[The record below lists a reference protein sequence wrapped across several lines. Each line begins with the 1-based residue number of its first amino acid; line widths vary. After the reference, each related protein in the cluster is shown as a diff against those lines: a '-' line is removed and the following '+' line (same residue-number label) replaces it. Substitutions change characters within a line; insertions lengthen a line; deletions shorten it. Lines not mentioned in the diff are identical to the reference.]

1 MYLLAAAVVGAGFA
15 YALPAVVPTAEASV
29 TSALTWGA
37 CPQFAANVPVDP
49 RQRCGTVRVP
59 LDYRQPH
66 GRSITVAVSRIPA
79 ADPAKR
85 RGVLMLNPGG
95 PGSEGLSQPSVF
107 GARASKAVL
116 DSYDLV
122 GFDPRG
128 VGRSSPV
135 TCGLTD
141 AETVPNY
148 PYPAADGSI
157 AGNVAFARS
166 AAARCAARS
175 GAVLPYITTANTA
188 RDIDLVRAA
197 LGAPRVSYWGGSYGT
212 YLGAVYAS
220 MFPGRADRVV
230 LDSAV
235 DPAKLWYGV
244 FRAQNA
250 GMTIRFPDAARVA
263 AAGGLGLGSTV
274 DEVTAGYRRLASRL
288 DRRPVTV
295 PGAAVAL
302 NGNVLRH
309 YTFTLLH
316 YDSVLPDLAR
326 AWRATADLAD
336 GTATPEQVAL
346 LQAVMAAITPSTST
360 APGVPADN
368 SLAAAWAIACG
379 DVRWPGDVRTYARNV
394 AADRAAYPLTAGFGA
409 GIWPCAFWPT
419 TPAERPAVLGDRG
432 SRNVLIVQNE
442 RDPATPLSAG
452 RGLRRA
458 LGQRAVMVTVDAG
471 GHGVY
476 GVQAPGS
483 CATAAVDAFLVG
495 GVLPATD
502 TRCPAP

>member
-37 CPQFAANVPVDP
+37 CPQFAAGVPVDP
-49 RQRCGTVRVP
+49 RQQCGTVRVP

-95 PGSEGLSQPSVF
+95 PGSEGLSQPSAF

-116 DSYDLV
+116 DAYDLV

-128 VGRSSPV
+128 VGRSNPV

-157 AGNVAFARS
+157 GGNVAFARS

-175 GAVLPYITTANTA
+175 GGVLPFITTANTA
-188 RDIDLVRAA
+188 RDMDLVRAA

-244 FRAQNA
+244 FRAQDA

-263 AAGGLGLGSTV
+263 AASGLGLGSTV
-274 DEVTAGYRRLASRL
+274 DEVTARYRRLASRL
-288 DRRPVTV
+288 DRKPVTV

-309 YTFTLLH
+309 YTFTLMH

-346 LQAVMAAITPSTST
+346 LQAVLAAITPSAST

-379 DVRWPGDVRTYARNV
+379 DVRWSGDIHLYARNV
-394 AADRAAYPLTAGFGA
+394 AADRAAYRLTAGFGA

-419 TPAERPAVLGDRG
+419 APVERPAVLGDRG

-452 RGLRRA
+452 RGMRRA
-458 LGQRAVMVTVDAG
+458 LGQRAVLVTVDAG

-476 GVQAPGS
+476 GIQAPGS
-483 CATAAVDAFLVG
+483 CATAAVDAFLID

-502 TRCPAP
+502 KRCPAP